1 MPARRRRHPL
11 ARAAVGLAALLAA
24 VAAAPAAG
32 ATAGTSPPPAPTEP
46 PRRILLVG
54 DDLMVQAGPEVAARL
69 DATGRAQVTL
79 VARAGTG
86 LASAV
91 DWPGELARLVDE
103 VHPDLVVAH
112 FGGSDAPPF
121 AVDEAGRP
129 ILPGTDAWL
138 NRWGRGVVAV
148 MDALAQRGTPIAW
161 VVPPPDGNPDRALIT
176 EMISLGQQ
184 GLLYGYA
191 GITEHIDP
199 RAALTGPDGGY
210 TATAPGAAGATVALR
225 TADGF
230 GLAPEG
236 AHRLAAVIADQVI
249 REWCLDRSQQG
260 CVPSFG
266 QPPGPPAAPAGRP
279 RVLVAGDSLTFQVAP
294 RLQALLEGSG
304 RAWVHVSHRSTAGL
318 LSQFYDWPARIR
330 REVGVFRPDVVVL
343 QFQGG
348 YRPPYLRDDAGHEI
362 LPFTL
367 GYYARYAEAARAL
380 TADLLASGA
389 RVYWVLG
396 PEMYGR
402 DAVGGLVLGPVWLDL
417 AARFGD
423 RVDFVDGWESLGL
436 GPGGNP
442 FELGT
447 APARATRLPDLIHF
461 TPTGADRFARL
472 LVASLDGDGCLT
484 GPDAC
489 RAAG

>member
-1 MPARRRRHPL
+1 MPARRNRHRVV
-11 ARAAVGLAALLAA
+11 ARAVIRLTALLAV
-24 VAAAPAAG
+24 VAAAPGAG
-32 ATAGTSPPPAPTEP
+32 ADTSPPPAPAEP

-69 DATGRAQVTL
+69 EATGRADVTL

-86 LASAV
+86 LAGTV
-91 DWPGELARLVDE
+91 DWPGELAHLVDQ

-112 FGGSDAPPF
+112 FGGADAPPF

-129 ILPGTDAWL
+129 ILPGTGAWL
-138 NRWGRGVVAV
+138 NRWGRGVLAL

-161 VVPPPDGNPDRALIT
+161 VVPPPDGNADRAPIT
-176 EMISLGQQ
+176 EMIGLGQQ

-191 GITEHIDP
+191 AISDHIDP
-199 RAALTGPDGGY
+199 RAALSGHDGGF
-210 TATAPGAAGATVALR
+210 TAAAPGPAGTTVALR
-225 TADGF
+225 AHDGF

-236 AHRLAAVIADQVI
+236 AHRLAVVIADQVTAQ
-249 REWCLDRSQQG
+249 WCLDGSQQG

-266 QPPGPPAAPAGRP
+266 RPPDPAAAPAGRP

-330 REVGVFRPDVVVL
+330 SEVARFQPDVVVL

-348 YRPPYLRDDAGHEI
+348 YRPPYLHDDAGHEI
-362 LPFTL
+362 LPMTL

-380 TADLLASGA
+380 TAELLATGA

-402 DAVGGLVLGPVWLDL
+402 DAGGGLVLGPVWLDL

-423 RVDFVDGWESLGL
+423 RVDFVDGWESIGL

-442 FELGT
+442 FDLST

-472 LVASLDGDGCLT
+472 LVASLDGDGCLA
-484 GPDAC
+484 GPGAC